1 MLVVVP
7 RSLAEQVP
15 TMVLNG
21 HLWKSRK
28 STAPLPYDENDILN
42 GGLNVRERA
51 CGLIASGFSCTTN
64 GRFGEG

>member
-7 RSLAEQVP
+7 RSLAEQVA

-21 HLWKSRK
+21 HLWESRK
-28 STAPLPYDENDILN
+28 STAPLPCDENDRLN

-51 CGLIASGFSCTTN
+51 CGLIAPSFSCTTN
-64 GRFGEG
+64 GRFGGS

>member
-51 CGLIASGFSCTTN
+51 CGLIASSFSCTTN